1 MSVCSPYI
9 NFVSVCSPHVIFVSV
24 CSPHINFVSGTNGS
38 GKSAVLQAIQQ
49 ILGVR
54 ASATNRASTQK
65 EFIRKGAHEAL
76 ISVTL
81 WNKGE
86 DAYQPE
92 KWGSF
97 ITIDRRIGNSCS
109 WSIKDAK

>member
-1 MSVCSPYI
+1 MS
-9 NFVSVCSPHVIFVSV
+9 
-24 CSPHINFVSGTNGS
+24 GQNGS

-49 ILGVR
+49 VLGVR

-65 EFIRKGAHEAL
+65 EFIRKGAHEAV

-86 DAYQPE
+86 EAYQPE

-97 ITIDRRIGNSCS
+97 ITIERRIGQSSS
-109 WSIKDAK
+109 WSMKDAK

>member
-1 MSVCSPYI
+1 MSGTCSSGKSA
-9 NFVSVCSPHVIFVSV
+9 VLQGVHKTSLC

-38 GKSAVLQAIQQ
+38 GKSAVLQGIQQ
-49 ILGVR
+49 ALGVR

-92 KWGSF
+92 KFGSF
-97 ITIDRRIGNSCS
+97 ITVERRIGQSCS
-109 WSIKDAK
+109 WAIRDAK

>member
-1 MSVCSPYI
+1 
-9 NFVSVCSPHVIFVSV
+9 
-24 CSPHINFVSGTNGS
+24 VSGTNGS

-49 ILGVR
+49 VLGVR